1 MSSQVIVP
9 HRIIALGALRLLVV
23 VFLGP
28 KEVTE
33 VLEIFCGR
41 FVADLWQKCGRFS
54 PKKLRLEHPT
64 FPSIQKTW
72 FTYLESSDSG
82 YSKYVLLVFVACVVK
97 EISD

>member
-1 MSSQVIVP
+1 MPIQDVIS
-9 HRIIALGALRLLVV
+9 HLLIAVAAWLLLVV

-72 FTYLESSDSG
+72 FTYSESSDSG
-82 YSKYVLLVFVACVVK
+82 YSEYVLLVFVACVVK
-97 EISD
+97 EMSD